1 MINSASSYSDHR
13 GAEGQNITSNNVNR
27 PDGKI
32 TVVIRV
38 VHTLTDA
45 SIITIKNIHDHVDE
59 IIVLFSG
66 TGDQLTTVR
75 ERLAIFSN
83 VHTWWVY
90 NFGYVEPILYEIIN
104 YIKNPWVII
113 LTDHDVPSYEF
124 LKWIDNFPTREADGY
139 LCYRKFGSLN
149 YKILP
154 EWLVQYIKKDRKVSY
169 QPYIFRREKI
179 HISIIIHTP
188 FRVKGNLIYLN
199 PKKYYVSRSYSSED
213 LSDPEK
219 FVKHWIEKEK
229 KYIFIE
235 LFTKRMTRLSAL
247 NKIIEAVPIL
257 RNHLPVLY
265 QRSFFIKE
273 MTHFEYV
280 IFELIRSISM
290 KRVGLDV
297 YQKIKLETMKNLKDH
312 NSLELRLSELF
323 RKLDG
328 GIVNHMGLKSVLIN
342 ELNRDFVDLVDPKEP
357 EVTFIK
363 NLLKSPLFPF
373 AQENNFDIDRY
384 IEEVKKELDA
394 NVKKY
399 MPIK

>member
-1 MINSASSYSDHR
+1 MVNSASSYSDHR
-13 GAEGQNITSNNVNR
+13 GAERQNITSKNVNR

-32 TVVIRV
+32 SVVIRV

-45 SIITIKNIHDHVDE
+45 SFITIKNIHDHVDE
-59 IIVLFSG
+59 INVLFSG

-75 ERLAIFSN
+75 ERLTLFSN

-90 NFGYVEPILYEIIN
+90 NFGYIEPILYEILN
-104 YIKNPWVII
+104 HIKNSWAII

-124 LKWIDNFPTREADGY
+124 LKWIDNFPTKEADGY
-139 LCYRKFGSLN
+139 LCYRKFCSLN

-179 HISIIIHTP
+179 HISCIIHTP

-199 PKKYYVSRSYSSED
+199 PKKYYVCRKYSSKD

-229 KYIFIE
+229 RYIFIE

-247 NKIIEAVPIL
+247 KKIIEAVPVL
-257 RNHLPVLY
+257 RNHLPVLH
-265 QRSFFIKE
+265 QRSFFINE

-280 IFELIRSISM
+280 IFELIRSLSM
-290 KRVGLDV
+290 KRIGLDV

-312 NSLELRLSELF
+312 NSLELGLSELF

-328 GIVNHMGLKSVLIN
+328 GILNHIGLKSVLIN
-342 ELNRDFVDLVDPKEP
+342 ELNRDFVDLVDPEEP

-363 NLLKSPLFPF
+363 KLLKSLLLPF
-373 AQENNFDIDRY
+373 AQENNFDLDRY
-384 IEEVKKELDA
+384 IGEVKKELDA